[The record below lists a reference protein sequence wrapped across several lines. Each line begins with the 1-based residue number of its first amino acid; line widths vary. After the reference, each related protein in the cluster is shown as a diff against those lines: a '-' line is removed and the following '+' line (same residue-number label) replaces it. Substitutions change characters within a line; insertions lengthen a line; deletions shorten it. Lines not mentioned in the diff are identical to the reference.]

1 MRYNKAVKS
10 QPIAPKSDVSSV
22 RPLVDKSIGA
32 ARALVQRLFGTATRD
47 LAIQFEDGTP
57 LNASGAD
64 PKATIVVHDP
74 AALRSLLWGPSGAA
88 AAKAVIGGALSVRG
102 DVEHAISEVERVSKT
117 LSLREWLSVVGLA
130 ARLPGRR
137 NHGAGPARR
146 QPFRAR
152 GTKHSRNRDRA
163 AVEYH
168 YDVSNEF
175 FALWLDRELTYS
187 CAYFRNDDV
196 SLDRAQLDKLDH
208 ICRKLRLREGD
219 RFLDVGCGWGSLVR
233 FAAREYGAISVGITL
248 SHRQFEYARNRIAAE
263 GLEGRCTIE
272 LRDYRDVAPLG
283 RFDKAASVGMVE
295 HVGTRRLSD
304 YFRHVSNALRP
315 GGLFLN
321 HGIASQVQLRGVR
334 SALIDRYVFPDG
346 DLPRL
351 EEVIAAAQGSG
362 FEVRDVENLREHYAR
377 TLRHWVRRLEA
388 EEFAARR
395 IVGDETYNVWR
406 FYMAGSAH
414 GFAIGRMGIDQVL
427 LAKPLP
433 DGSADVPATREDL
446 YRA

>member
-1 MRYNKAVKS
+1 VKS
-10 QPIAPKSDVSSV
+10 QPVASNNVVSSV
-22 RPLVDKSIGA
+22 RPPVDKSIGA
-32 ARALVQRLFGTATRD
+32 ARALAQRLFAAVSPQ
-47 LAIQFEDGTP
+47 LAVAFEDGAP
-57 LNASGAD
+57 LYEPVGEV
-64 PKATIVVHDP
+64 KATIVVHDLG
-74 AALRSLLWGPSGAA
+74 ALRALTWGPSGQA
-88 AAKAVIGGALSVRG
+88 AAKAVVDGALSVRG
-102 DVEHAISEVERVSKT
+102 DVEYAISVVERMSSVISI
-117 LSLREWLSVVGLA
+117 REWLAIVGLA
-130 ARLPGRR
+130 TRLPVRRR
-137 NHGAGPARR
+137 NRASVRR

-152 GTKHSRNRDRA
+152 GPKHSRDRDRA
-163 AVEYH
+163 AIEYH

-187 CAYFRNDDV
+187 CAYFRNEDV

-208 ICRKLRLREGD
+208 ICRKLRLREGE

-248 SHRQFEYARNRIAAE
+248 SRRQLDYARSRIAAE
-263 GLEGRCTIE
+263 GLEGRCSVE

-283 RFDKAASVGMVE
+283 RFHKAASVGMVE
-295 HVGTRRLSD
+295 HVGTRRLPE
-304 YFRHVSNALRP
+304 YFRHVGDALEP

-321 HGIASQVQLRGVR
+321 HGIASQARRRGLR

-351 EEVIAAAQGSG
+351 EEVVAAAEGSG

-388 EEFAARR
+388 QESKARE

-414 GFAIGRMGIDQVL
+414 GFASGRMGIDQVL
-427 LAKPLP
+427 LAKPLA
-433 DGSADVPATREDL
+433 DGSAAVPGTREDI
-446 YRA
+446 YRV